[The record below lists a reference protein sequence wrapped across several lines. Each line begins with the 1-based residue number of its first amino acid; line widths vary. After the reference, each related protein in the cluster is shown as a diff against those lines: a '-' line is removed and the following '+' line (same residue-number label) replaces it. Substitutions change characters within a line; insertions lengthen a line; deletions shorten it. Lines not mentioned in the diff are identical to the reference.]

1 MAKFLSAETTNTQYG
16 RFELIAELASG
27 GMATVFL
34 ARLVG
39 TAGFQRFVAIK
50 RLHPHLAR
58 EPEFVEM
65 FLDEARLAAR
75 IHHPHV
81 VPIQEVGE
89 ADGAHYLVMDYIEGD
104 TFARLLSRGTAAG
117 KRVPPGVTARIM
129 VEALRGLHAAHEL
142 VDDQG
147 NFLGLVHRDVSPQN
161 IMVAVDGLAKIT
173 DFGVARAN
181 ARLTTTRTGQLKG
194 KLAYMAPEQARGQIV
209 DRRADIFAAGIVLWE
224 ALAMKRLFRGD
235 GDAEV
240 LQKVLSQPIPLPT
253 VFQPDVPEA
262 LVAVAMK
269 ALERDPEA
277 RFADALIF
285 ADALEDAARSAGIY
299 ASQRDVAMVLTDVL
313 GTELSAQRT
322 SVRGW
327 LAGPGSAPRDRVVDA
342 TAIVTRVERS
352 ERSSADGSSKR
363 FIAVTPSVH
372 GVDGPAIVVP
382 EGTPS
387 GAAVGAATLSV
398 ATVPATEQPR
408 RRGFLVPLLLATVVL
423 LAIGLGISVG
433 RRNDRASGGAVSA
446 EANGSAATS
455 TAAAV
460 AAPASAAVP
469 SAISSASVPIPA
481 ASVSASAAPS
491 ASGKP
496 RVLGPLPRHKP
507 HDDMAENPYR

>member
-1 MAKFLSAETTNTQYG
+1 VAKFLSAETTNTQYG

-194 KLAYMAPEQARGQIV
+194 KLAYMAPEQARGQVV

-240 LQKVLSQPIPLPT
+240 LQKILSQPIPLPT
-253 VFQPDVPEA
+253 VFQPDVPDA
-262 LVAVAMK
+262 LVAVTMK
-269 ALERDPEA
+269 ALEREPEA
-277 RFADALIF
+277 RFADASLF
-285 ADALEDAARSAGIY
+285 ADALEDAARTEGIY
-299 ASQRDVAMVLTDVL
+299 ASQRDVATVLTEVL

-327 LAGPGSAPRDRVVDA
+327 LAGPGSAPRERVVDA
-342 TAIVTRVERS
+342 TAIVTRVERP
-352 ERSSADGSSKR
+352 SSADGSSKR

-372 GVDGPAIVVP
+372 GVPGAAILAP

-387 GAAVGAATLSV
+387 GAAVGAATVSV
-398 ATVPATEQPR
+398 ATAPPPEKR
-408 RRGFLVPLLLATVVL
+408 RRGFVVPLLLATVVL
-423 LAIGLGISVG
+423 LAVGLGISMG
-433 RRNDRASGGAVSA
+433 RRSDRASGGATSA
-446 EANGSAATS
+446 VANGSPAT

-460 AAPASAAVP
+460 AASGSLPIPSVISRASAPV
-469 SAISSASVPIPA
+469 PA
-481 ASVSASAAPS
+481 ASASASAAPS
-491 ASGKP
+491 ASAKA
-496 RVLGPLPRHKP
+496 RVLGPLPKHKP